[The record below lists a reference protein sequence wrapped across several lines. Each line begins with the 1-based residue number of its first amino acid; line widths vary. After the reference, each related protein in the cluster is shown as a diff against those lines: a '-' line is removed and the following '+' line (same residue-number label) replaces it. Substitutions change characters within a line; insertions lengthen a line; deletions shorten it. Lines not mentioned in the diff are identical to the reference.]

1 MQIAIVDDR
10 AEDRAE
16 LSACLEN
23 YMKKHQLDYTLT
35 EFEDGENFLKA
46 AAQVNFQLVF
56 MDIYM
61 ENMDGIETA
70 RRLRQKNRLC
80 KIVFLTIT
88 EDYARMGYSLSASY
102 YLLKPLSL
110 HQADFEEA
118 MELCQLKPPYEVM
131 TLSVMADRQKL
142 ELPTEKILY
151 IDYQNRMTRIHT
163 AERVIPVSGGFQ
175 EVTAALQKDKRF
187 LPCYRGILINMDYIS
202 QVDSQTFR
210 LINGEEL
217 PIALR
222 NGKQLRETYRQYV
235 FSGMGGYRMRM
246 KQMHRRILEGCLA
259 CLLCFTG
266 SIPAFAAETATPANA
281 DERRENPPGLES
293 EASETRKSGTPETP
307 EEVSLVLVTEIQN
320 EDELL
325 SLPDFTLP
333 LRTTPSDDDLEEI
346 YQLALRYQTV
356 CATVTAGEEIRQET
370 FSVAWDFSAIDQ
382 TTPGEYTA
390 AGRIELPKG
399 YAFGEAVLQE
409 LQISVRVEEMP
420 PAVITSIEQWYP
432 YTDAFAIQQGS
443 ETETLE
449 NLFAFSP
456 YYLECYA
463 ENGTSYTA
471 VVEWDFSG
479 IDLNTVGLYH
489 AAGRLTAPENT
500 IFADRVDFPEISIP
514 VSVQAPGSPD
524 INCFLVRRG
533 GLYFPWVTP
542 PGNLDKVSIW
552 LSKNNGSWN
561 RLESGVYVGQEM
573 LSIATRLL
581 MPGSSYRL
589 QVDYDGGQT
598 GILSFT
604 YADEIVLE
612 GYHEGDRD
620 GGDAGGNPPDTIIQP
635 PPEDTNNQDDGFADR
650 PSTKPPKPPA
660 TNGGG
665 TDSDDSEK
673 APPVSEEN
681 DPADHE
687 PSHKSSEPSWEG
699 KDDSIDID
707 KDDFPSEQSNG
718 DTEEDADSKNPD
730 FSEFFDET
738 TDRIS
743 GTRFLMMLQTWE
755 QRAVFS
761 KQGITISIPKDALPE
776 GIQNEDQIEVIIQKD
791 TDGGFSFS
799 FSINGTALSSLPD
812 VSVMLPCPN
821 DPATG
826 TWFLCD
832 ESGVEIPMTGYDDA
846 AKAVSFQISH
856 TGAYT
861 IIGKEDAVSLAQA
874 ADTEHSRSPIL
885 LLIPA
890 CLLLLSAGVFFLR
903 RRRK

>member
-1 MQIAIVDDR
+1 
-10 AEDRAE
+10 
-16 LSACLEN
+16 
-23 YMKKHQLDYTLT
+23 
-35 EFEDGENFLKA
+35 
-46 AAQVNFQLVF
+46 
-56 MDIYM
+56 
-61 ENMDGIETA
+61 
-70 RRLRQKNRLC
+70 
-80 KIVFLTIT
+80 
-88 EDYARMGYSLSASY
+88 
-102 YLLKPLSL
+102 
-110 HQADFEEA
+110 
-118 MELCQLKPPYEVM
+118 
-131 TLSVMADRQKL
+131 
-142 ELPTEKILY
+142 
-151 IDYQNRMTRIHT
+151 
-163 AERVIPVSGGFQ
+163 
-175 EVTAALQKDKRF
+175 
-187 LPCYRGILINMDYIS
+187 
-202 QVDSQTFR
+202 
-210 LINGEEL
+210 
-217 PIALR
+217 
-222 NGKQLRETYRQYV
+222 
-235 FSGMGGYRMRM
+235 MRM
-246 KQMHRRILEGCLA
+246 KQIRRRILGGCLA
-259 CLLCFTG
+259 CLLCFTC
-266 SIPAFAAETATPANA
+266 SIPAFAAETATPSNA

-293 EASETRKSGTPETP
+293 KAPETP
-307 EEVSLVLVTEIQN
+307 EASEEVSLVLVTEIQN

-346 YQLALRYQTV
+346 YQLALQYQTV

-382 TTPGEYTA
+382 TTPGEYAA
-390 AGRIELPKG
+390 AGRIELPDG

-489 AAGRLTAPENT
+489 AAGRLTAPKNT
-500 IFADRVDFPEISIP
+500 VFADRVDFPEITIP

-524 INCFLVRRG
+524 INCFLAARG
-533 GLYFPWVTP
+533 NLHFPWVAP
-542 PGNLDKVSIW
+542 PGNLDKISVW
-552 LSKNNGSWN
+552 LSENNGSWN

-635 PPEDTNNQDDGFADR
+635 PPEDTDDQDDGFADR
-650 PSTKPPKPPA
+650 HSTKPPKPPV
-660 TNGGG
+660 TNGGAEEALEPDAG
-665 TDSDDSEK
+665 SDEPTIPESKNRKDSVQS
-673 APPVSEEN
+673 AMTVPQ
-681 DPADHE
+681 
-687 PSHKSSEPSWEG
+687 EG
-699 KDDSIDID
+699 
-707 KDDFPSEQSNG
+707 
-718 DTEEDADSKNPD
+718 ADSQNSA

-743 GTRFLMMLQTWE
+743 GTRFLMMLQTGE
-755 QRAVFS
+755 QRAIFS

-799 FSINGTALSSLPD
+799 FSINGTVLNSLPD
-812 VSVMLPCPN
+812 VSVMLPYPN
-821 DPATG
+821 DPAAG
-826 TWFLCD
+826 TLFLCD
-832 ESGVEIPMTGYDDA
+832 ESGVEIPMTGYDDT
-846 AKAVSFQISH
+846 AKAASFQISH
-856 TGAYT
+856 TGTYT
-861 IIGKEDAVSLAQA
+861 IVGKEDAVSLAQT

>member
-1 MQIAIVDDR
+1 
-10 AEDRAE
+10 
-16 LSACLEN
+16 
-23 YMKKHQLDYTLT
+23 
-35 EFEDGENFLKA
+35 
-46 AAQVNFQLVF
+46 
-56 MDIYM
+56 
-61 ENMDGIETA
+61 
-70 RRLRQKNRLC
+70 
-80 KIVFLTIT
+80 
-88 EDYARMGYSLSASY
+88 
-102 YLLKPLSL
+102 
-110 HQADFEEA
+110 
-118 MELCQLKPPYEVM
+118 
-131 TLSVMADRQKL
+131 
-142 ELPTEKILY
+142 
-151 IDYQNRMTRIHT
+151 
-163 AERVIPVSGGFQ
+163 
-175 EVTAALQKDKRF
+175 
-187 LPCYRGILINMDYIS
+187 
-202 QVDSQTFR
+202 
-210 LINGEEL
+210 
-217 PIALR
+217 
-222 NGKQLRETYRQYV
+222 
-235 FSGMGGYRMRM
+235 MRM
-246 KQMHRRILEGCLA
+246 KQIHRRILGGCLV
-259 CLLCFTG
+259 CFLCFTG

-293 EASETRKSGTPETP
+293 KASETLEIGTPETP
-307 EEVSLVLVTEIQN
+307 EASEEVSLVLVTEIQN

-346 YQLALRYQTV
+346 YQLALQYQTI

-370 FSVAWDFSAIDQ
+370 FPVVWDFSAIDQ
-382 TTPGEYTA
+382 TTPGKYTA
-390 AGRIELPKG
+390 AGRIELPEG

-432 YTDAFAIQQGS
+432 YTDAFAVQQGS
-443 ETETLE
+443 PTETLE

-500 IFADRVDFPEISIP
+500 AFAEGIAFPEISIP
-514 VSVQAPGSPD
+514 VSVQAPGRPD
-524 INCFLVRRG
+524 INCFLAARG
-533 GLYFPWVTP
+533 NLHFPWVTP
-542 PGNLDKVSIW
+542 PGELDEISVW
-552 LSKNNGSWN
+552 LSENNGSWN

-581 MPGSSYRL
+581 APGSSYRL

-612 GYHEGDRD
+612 GYHDGDRD

-635 PPEDTNNQDDGFADR
+635 PPKDTDDQDDSFADR
-650 PSTKPPKPPA
+650 PSTKSPKPPV
-660 TNGGG
+660 TNDGGM
-665 TDSDDSEK
+665 DS
-673 APPVSEEN
+673 
-681 DPADHE
+681 
-687 PSHKSSEPSWEG
+687 
-699 KDDSIDID
+699 DDSIDID
-707 KDDFPSEQSNG
+707 KDDFPSEQANG
-718 DTEEDADSKNPD
+718 DTEEDTALQLPPEVRTIAGASELTVPDSAWKLSENRKEPVQSAMTVPQEVADSQNSA

-743 GTRFLMMLQTWE
+743 GTRFLMMLQTGG

-799 FSINGTALSSLPD
+799 FSINGTVLNSLPD
-812 VSVMLPCPN
+812 VSVMLPYPN
-821 DPATG
+821 DPAAG
-826 TWFLCD
+826 TLFLCD
-832 ESGVEIPMTGYDDA
+832 ESGVEVPMTGYDDT
-846 AKAVSFQISH
+846 AKAASFQISH
-856 TGAYT
+856 TGTYT
-861 IIGKEDAVSLAQA
+861 IVGKEDTASMAQA
-874 ADTEHSRSPIL
+874 ADTEHSWSPIFFF
-885 LLIPA
+885 IPV
-890 CLLLLSAGVFFLR
+890 CLVLLSAGEFFLR

>member
-1 MQIAIVDDR
+1 M
-10 AEDRAE
+10 
-16 LSACLEN
+16 
-23 YMKKHQLDYTLT
+23 
-35 EFEDGENFLKA
+35 
-46 AAQVNFQLVF
+46 
-56 MDIYM
+56 
-61 ENMDGIETA
+61 
-70 RRLRQKNRLC
+70 
-80 KIVFLTIT
+80 
-88 EDYARMGYSLSASY
+88 
-102 YLLKPLSL
+102 
-110 HQADFEEA
+110 
-118 MELCQLKPPYEVM
+118 
-131 TLSVMADRQKL
+131 
-142 ELPTEKILY
+142 
-151 IDYQNRMTRIHT
+151 RIK
-163 AERVIPVSGGFQ
+163 EI
-175 EVTAALQKDKRF
+175 
-187 LPCYRGILINMDYIS
+187 
-202 QVDSQTFR
+202 
-210 LINGEEL
+210 
-217 PIALR
+217 
-222 NGKQLRETYRQYV
+222 
-235 FSGMGGYRMRM
+235 
-246 KQMHRRILEGCLA
+246 HRRILGGCLA
-259 CLLCFTG
+259 CFLCFTG

-307 EEVSLVLVTEIQN
+307 EAPEEVSLVLVTKIQK
-320 EDELL
+320 EGELL

-382 TTPGEYTA
+382 TTPGEYA
-390 AGRIELPKG
+390 AEGRIELPEG

-409 LQISVRVEEMP
+409 LQIPVRVEEMT

-432 YTDAFAIQQGS
+432 YTNAFALPQGS
-443 ETETLE
+443 EIEALE
-449 NLFAFSP
+449 ELFAASP

-471 VVEWDFSG
+471 VVEWDFSC

-500 IFADRVDFPEISIP
+500 VFADRIDFPEITIP
-514 VSVQAPGSPD
+514 VSVQAPDRPD
-524 INCFLVRRG
+524 INCFLAARG
-533 GLYFPWVTP
+533 NLYFPWVAP
-542 PGNLDKVSIW
+542 PGEQDKISVW
-552 LSKNNGSWN
+552 LSENNGSWN
-561 RLESGVYVGQEM
+561 QLENGIYVGREM

-581 MPGSSYRL
+581 TPGSGYRL

-635 PPEDTNNQDDGFADR
+635 PPEDTDDQDDGFADR
-650 PSTKPPKPPA
+650 PSTKPLRSPA

-665 TDSDDSEK
+665 TNSDDSEK
-673 APPVSEEN
+673 APPVSGEN
-681 DPADHE
+681 DPADHK
-687 PSHKSSEPSWEG
+687 PSEPSWVG

-707 KDDFPSEQSNG
+707 KDDFPSEQANG
-718 DTEEDADSKNPD
+718 DTEEVADSQNSA

-743 GTRFLMMLQTWE
+743 GTRFLMMLQTGE

-799 FSINGTALSSLPD
+799 FSINGTVLNSLPD
-812 VSVMLPCPN
+812 VSVMLPYPN
-821 DPATG
+821 DPAAG
-826 TWFLCD
+826 TLFLCD
-832 ESGVEIPMTGYDDA
+832 ESGVEIPMTGYDDT
-846 AKAVSFQISH
+846 AKAASFQISH
-856 TGAYT
+856 TGTYT
-861 IIGKEDAVSLAQA
+861 IVGKEDTASLAHA
-874 ADTEHSRSPIL
+874 ADTEHSWPPIFFF
-885 LLIPA
+885 IPV
-890 CLLLLSAGVFFLR
+890 CLVLLSAGEFFLR

>member
-1 MQIAIVDDR
+1 
-10 AEDRAE
+10 
-16 LSACLEN
+16 
-23 YMKKHQLDYTLT
+23 
-35 EFEDGENFLKA
+35 
-46 AAQVNFQLVF
+46 
-56 MDIYM
+56 
-61 ENMDGIETA
+61 
-70 RRLRQKNRLC
+70 
-80 KIVFLTIT
+80 
-88 EDYARMGYSLSASY
+88 
-102 YLLKPLSL
+102 
-110 HQADFEEA
+110 
-118 MELCQLKPPYEVM
+118 
-131 TLSVMADRQKL
+131 
-142 ELPTEKILY
+142 
-151 IDYQNRMTRIHT
+151 
-163 AERVIPVSGGFQ
+163 
-175 EVTAALQKDKRF
+175 
-187 LPCYRGILINMDYIS
+187 
-202 QVDSQTFR
+202 
-210 LINGEEL
+210 
-217 PIALR
+217 
-222 NGKQLRETYRQYV
+222 
-235 FSGMGGYRMRM
+235 
-246 KQMHRRILEGCLA
+246 MHRRILEGCLA
-259 CLLCFTG
+259 CLLCFTC
-266 SIPAFAAETATPANA
+266 SIPAFAAETATPSNA
-281 DERRENPPGLES
+281 DERREILPDLES
-293 EASETRKSGTPETP
+293 EASETRKSKTPEAS
-307 EEVSLVLVTEIQN
+307 EEVSLVLVTEIQK

-356 CATVTAGEEIRQET
+356 CATVTAGKEIRQET

-500 IFADRVDFPEISIP
+500 ILADRVEFPEISIP
-514 VSVQAPGSPD
+514 DSVQAPGSPD

-635 PPEDTNNQDDGFADR
+635 PPEDTDDQEDGFTDR

-660 TNGGG
+660 TNGGRV
-665 TDSDDSEK
+665 DSNDSEK
-673 APPVSEEN
+673 TPPVSEEN

-707 KDDFPSEQSNG
+707 KDDFPSEQANG
-718 DTEEDADSKNPD
+718 DTEEDADSKSPD

-743 GTRFLMMLQTWE
+743 GTRFLMMLQTGE

-761 KQGITISIPKDALPE
+761 KQGITISIPKNALPE

-799 FSINGTALSSLPD
+799 FSINGTVLNSLPD

-821 DPATG
+821 DPAAG
-826 TWFLCD
+826 TLFLCD

-861 IIGKEDAVSLAQA
+861 IVGKEDAVSLAQA

-903 RRRK
+903 RRK

>member
-1 MQIAIVDDR
+1 MRIKEIHR
-10 AEDRAE
+10 
-16 LSACLEN
+16 C
-23 YMKKHQLDYTLT
+23 
-35 EFEDGENFLKA
+35 
-46 AAQVNFQLVF
+46 
-56 MDIYM
+56 
-61 ENMDGIETA
+61 
-70 RRLRQKNRLC
+70 
-80 KIVFLTIT
+80 
-88 EDYARMGYSLSASY
+88 
-102 YLLKPLSL
+102 
-110 HQADFEEA
+110 
-118 MELCQLKPPYEVM
+118 
-131 TLSVMADRQKL
+131 
-142 ELPTEKILY
+142 IL
-151 IDYQNRMTRIHT
+151 
-163 AERVIPVSGGFQ
+163 G
-175 EVTAALQKDKRF
+175 
-187 LPCYRGILINMDYIS
+187 
-202 QVDSQTFR
+202 
-210 LINGEEL
+210 
-217 PIALR
+217 
-222 NGKQLRETYRQYV
+222 
-235 FSGMGGYRMRM
+235 
-246 KQMHRRILEGCLA
+246 GCLA

-293 EASETRKSGTPETP
+293 KASETLEIGTPETP
-307 EEVSLVLVTEIQN
+307 EASEEVSLVLVTEIQN

-346 YQLALRYQTV
+346 YQLALQYQTI

-370 FSVAWDFSAIDQ
+370 FPVVWDFSAIDQ
-382 TTPGEYTA
+382 TTPGKYTA
-390 AGRIELPKG
+390 AGRIELPEG

-432 YTDAFAIQQGS
+432 YTDAFAVQQGS
-443 ETETLE
+443 EIETLE

-489 AAGRLTAPENT
+489 AVGRLTAPENT
-500 IFADRVDFPEISIP
+500 AFAEGIAFPEISIP

-533 GLYFPWVTP
+533 SLYFPWVTP
-542 PGNLDKVSIW
+542 PGELDEISVW
-552 LSKNNGSWN
+552 LSENNGSWN

-612 GYHEGDRD
+612 GYHDGDRD

-635 PPEDTNNQDDGFADR
+635 PPEDTDDQDDGFADR
-650 PSTKPPKPPA
+650 PSTKPPKPPV
-660 TNGGG
+660 TNDGGM
-665 TDSDDSEK
+665 DS
-673 APPVSEEN
+673 
-681 DPADHE
+681 
-687 PSHKSSEPSWEG
+687 
-699 KDDSIDID
+699 DDSIDID
-707 KDDFPSEQSNG
+707 KDDFPSEQANG
-718 DTEEDADSKNPD
+718 DAKEDTALQQPTEVQTIAGASELTVPDPAWKLSENKKEPVQSAMTVLQEVADSQNSA

-743 GTRFLMMLQTWE
+743 GTRFLMMLQTGE

-799 FSINGTALSSLPD
+799 FSINGTVLNSLPD

-821 DPATG
+821 DPAAG
-826 TWFLCD
+826 TLFLCD
-832 ESGVEIPMTGYDDA
+832 ESGVEVPMTGYDDT
-846 AKAVSFQISH
+846 AKAASFQISH
-856 TGAYT
+856 TGTYT
-861 IIGKEDAVSLAQA
+861 IVGKEDTASLAQA
-874 ADTEHSRSPIL
+874 ADTEHSWSPIFFF
-885 LLIPA
+885 IPV
-890 CLLLLSAGVFFLR
+890 CLVLLSAGEFFLR

>member
-1 MQIAIVDDR
+1 
-10 AEDRAE
+10 
-16 LSACLEN
+16 
-23 YMKKHQLDYTLT
+23 
-35 EFEDGENFLKA
+35 
-46 AAQVNFQLVF
+46 
-56 MDIYM
+56 
-61 ENMDGIETA
+61 
-70 RRLRQKNRLC
+70 
-80 KIVFLTIT
+80 
-88 EDYARMGYSLSASY
+88 
-102 YLLKPLSL
+102 
-110 HQADFEEA
+110 
-118 MELCQLKPPYEVM
+118 
-131 TLSVMADRQKL
+131 
-142 ELPTEKILY
+142 
-151 IDYQNRMTRIHT
+151 
-163 AERVIPVSGGFQ
+163 
-175 EVTAALQKDKRF
+175 
-187 LPCYRGILINMDYIS
+187 
-202 QVDSQTFR
+202 
-210 LINGEEL
+210 
-217 PIALR
+217 
-222 NGKQLRETYRQYV
+222 
-235 FSGMGGYRMRM
+235 M
-246 KQMHRRILEGCLA
+246 KQMHRRILGGCLA

-293 EASETRKSGTPETP
+293 EASETLEIETPEAP

-346 YQLALRYQTV
+346 YQLALQYQTV

-370 FSVAWDFSAIDQ
+370 FPVIWDFSAIDQ
-382 TTPGEYTA
+382 TTPGEYAA
-390 AGRIELPKG
+390 AGRIELPEG

-432 YTDAFAIQQGS
+432 YTDAFAVQQGS

-471 VVEWDFSG
+471 VVEWDFSD

-489 AAGRLTAPENT
+489 AIGRLTAPENT
-500 IFADRVDFPEISIP
+500 VFADRVDFPEITIP

-533 GLYFPWVTP
+533 SLYFPWVTP
-542 PGNLDKVSIW
+542 PGGLDEISVW
-552 LSKNNGSWN
+552 LSENNGSWN

-635 PPEDTNNQDDGFADR
+635 PPEDTDDQDDGFADR
-650 PSTKPPKPPA
+650 PSAKPLRSPA

-665 TDSDDSEK
+665 MDSDDSEK
-673 APPVSEEN
+673 APPGSGEN
-681 DPADHE
+681 DPTN
-687 PSHKSSEPSWEG
+687 HKPSEPSRDG

-707 KDDFPSEQSNG
+707 KDDFPSEQANG
-718 DTEEDADSKNPD
+718 DTEEDADSKSPA

-743 GTRFLMMLQTWE
+743 GTRFLMMLQTGE
-755 QRAVFS
+755 QRAIFS
-761 KQGITISIPKDALPE
+761 KQGITISIPEDALPE
-776 GIQNEDQIEVIIQKD
+776 GIQNKDQIEVIIQKD

-799 FSINGTALSSLPD
+799 FSINGTALNSLPD
-812 VSVMLPCPN
+812 ISVMLPYPN
-821 DPATG
+821 DPAAG
-826 TWFLCD
+826 TLFLCD
-832 ESGVEIPMTGYDDA
+832 ESGVEIPMTGYDDT
-846 AKAVSFQISH
+846 AKAASFQISH
-856 TGAYT
+856 TGTYT
-861 IIGKEDAVSLAQA
+861 IVGKEDTASLAHA
-874 ADTEHSRSPIL
+874 ADTEHSWSPIFF
-885 LLIPA
+885 LIPA

>member
-1 MQIAIVDDR
+1 
-10 AEDRAE
+10 
-16 LSACLEN
+16 
-23 YMKKHQLDYTLT
+23 
-35 EFEDGENFLKA
+35 
-46 AAQVNFQLVF
+46 
-56 MDIYM
+56 
-61 ENMDGIETA
+61 
-70 RRLRQKNRLC
+70 
-80 KIVFLTIT
+80 
-88 EDYARMGYSLSASY
+88 
-102 YLLKPLSL
+102 
-110 HQADFEEA
+110 
-118 MELCQLKPPYEVM
+118 
-131 TLSVMADRQKL
+131 
-142 ELPTEKILY
+142 
-151 IDYQNRMTRIHT
+151 
-163 AERVIPVSGGFQ
+163 
-175 EVTAALQKDKRF
+175 
-187 LPCYRGILINMDYIS
+187 
-202 QVDSQTFR
+202 
-210 LINGEEL
+210 
-217 PIALR
+217 
-222 NGKQLRETYRQYV
+222 
-235 FSGMGGYRMRM
+235 MRM
-246 KQMHRRILEGCLA
+246 KQIHRRILGGCLA

-293 EASETRKSGTPETP
+293 EASETLEIGTPEAP
-307 EEVSLVLVTEIQN
+307 EASEEVSLVLVTEIQK

-346 YQLALRYQTV
+346 YQLALQYQTV

-390 AGRIELPKG
+390 AGRIELPEG
-399 YAFGEAVLQE
+399 YAFGETVLQE

-420 PAVITSIEQWYP
+420 PAVITSIEKWYP
-432 YTDAFAIQQGS
+432 YTDAFAVQQGS

-456 YYLECYA
+456 YYLDCYA

-500 IFADRVDFPEISIP
+500 VFADRIDFPEISIP
-514 VSVQAPGSPD
+514 VSVQAPDRPD
-524 INCFLVRRG
+524 INCFLAARG
-533 GLYFPWVTP
+533 NLYFPWVTP
-542 PGNLDKVSIW
+542 PGKLDEISVW
-552 LSKNNGSWN
+552 LSENNGSWN

-581 MPGSSYRL
+581 TPGSSYRL

-612 GYHEGDRD
+612 GYHDGDRD

-635 PPEDTNNQDDGFADR
+635 PPEDTGDQDDGFADS

-660 TNGGG
+660 TNGGRV
-665 TDSDDSEK
+665 DSNDSEK
-673 APPVSEEN
+673 TPPVSEEN

-687 PSHKSSEPSWEG
+687 PSHKPSEPSLDG
-699 KDDSIDID
+699 KDDSIN
-707 KDDFPSEQSNG
+707 KDEFPSQQTNG
-718 DTEEDADSKNPD
+718 DAEEALEPDAGSDEPAIPEIEAPVVSGQPEENTTLTQPPEVRTITDAPELTAPDPARKLSENRKEPVQSIMSVPPERADSKKPV

-743 GTRFLMMLQTWE
+743 GTRFLMMLQTGE

-799 FSINGTALSSLPD
+799 FSINGTVLNSLPD
-812 VSVMLPCPN
+812 VSVMLPYPN
-821 DPATG
+821 DPAAG
-826 TWFLCD
+826 TLFLGD

-846 AKAVSFQISH
+846 AKAASFQISH
-856 TGAYT
+856 TGTYT
-861 IIGKEDAVSLAQA
+861 IVGKEDTASLAHA

>member
-1 MQIAIVDDR
+1 
-10 AEDRAE
+10 
-16 LSACLEN
+16 
-23 YMKKHQLDYTLT
+23 
-35 EFEDGENFLKA
+35 
-46 AAQVNFQLVF
+46 
-56 MDIYM
+56 
-61 ENMDGIETA
+61 
-70 RRLRQKNRLC
+70 
-80 KIVFLTIT
+80 
-88 EDYARMGYSLSASY
+88 
-102 YLLKPLSL
+102 
-110 HQADFEEA
+110 
-118 MELCQLKPPYEVM
+118 
-131 TLSVMADRQKL
+131 
-142 ELPTEKILY
+142 
-151 IDYQNRMTRIHT
+151 
-163 AERVIPVSGGFQ
+163 
-175 EVTAALQKDKRF
+175 
-187 LPCYRGILINMDYIS
+187 
-202 QVDSQTFR
+202 
-210 LINGEEL
+210 
-217 PIALR
+217 
-222 NGKQLRETYRQYV
+222 
-235 FSGMGGYRMRM
+235 MRM
-246 KQMHRRILEGCLA
+246 KQIHRRILGGCLA
-259 CLLCFTG
+259 CFLCFTG

-281 DERRENPPGLES
+281 DEITEILPDLES
-293 EASETRKSGTPETP
+293 EAPGTLDSKTPEAS
-307 EEVSLVLVTEIQN
+307 EEVSLILVTEIQN
-320 EDELL
+320 EGELL
-325 SLPDFTLP
+325 SLPAFTLP

-346 YQLALRYQTV
+346 YQLALQYQTI

-370 FSVAWDFSAIDQ
+370 FPVVWDFSAIDQ
-382 TTPGEYTA
+382 TTPGKYTA
-390 AGRIELPKG
+390 AGRIELPEG
-399 YAFGEAVLQE
+399 YAFDEAVLQE

-432 YTDAFAIQQGS
+432 YTDAFAVQQGS

-489 AAGRLTAPENT
+489 AIGKLTAPANT
-500 IFADRVDFPEISIP
+500 AFAEGIAFPEISIP
-514 VSVQAPGSPD
+514 VSVQAPGRPD
-524 INCFLVRRG
+524 INCFLSARG
-533 GLYFPWVTP
+533 NLHFPWVTP
-542 PGNLDKVSIW
+542 PGELDEISVW
-552 LSKNNGSWN
+552 LSENNGSWN

-635 PPEDTNNQDDGFADR
+635 PPEHTDDQDDDFADR
-650 PSTKPPKPPA
+650 PSTKPPKPPV

-673 APPVSEEN
+673 APSVSREN
-681 DPADHE
+681 DPADHK
-687 PSHKSSEPSWEG
+687 PSEPSWEG

-707 KDDFPSEQSNG
+707 KDDFPPEQANG
-718 DTEEDADSKNPD
+718 DAEEDTALQQPPEVQTIAGASELTAPNPAWKLSENRKEPVQSAMTVPQEVADSQNSA

-743 GTRFLMMLQTWE
+743 GTRFLMMLQTGA

-821 DPATG
+821 DSAAG
-826 TWFLCD
+826 TLFLCD
-832 ESGVEIPMTGYDDA
+832 ESGVEIPMTGYDDT
-846 AKAVSFQISH
+846 AKAASFQISH

-861 IIGKEDAVSLAQA
+861 IVGKEDAVSLAQA

-890 CLLLLSAGVFFLR
+890 CLVLLSAGVFFLR

>member
-1 MQIAIVDDR
+1 
-10 AEDRAE
+10 
-16 LSACLEN
+16 
-23 YMKKHQLDYTLT
+23 
-35 EFEDGENFLKA
+35 
-46 AAQVNFQLVF
+46 
-56 MDIYM
+56 
-61 ENMDGIETA
+61 
-70 RRLRQKNRLC
+70 
-80 KIVFLTIT
+80 
-88 EDYARMGYSLSASY
+88 
-102 YLLKPLSL
+102 
-110 HQADFEEA
+110 
-118 MELCQLKPPYEVM
+118 
-131 TLSVMADRQKL
+131 
-142 ELPTEKILY
+142 
-151 IDYQNRMTRIHT
+151 
-163 AERVIPVSGGFQ
+163 
-175 EVTAALQKDKRF
+175 
-187 LPCYRGILINMDYIS
+187 
-202 QVDSQTFR
+202 
-210 LINGEEL
+210 
-217 PIALR
+217 
-222 NGKQLRETYRQYV
+222 
-235 FSGMGGYRMRM
+235 
-246 KQMHRRILEGCLA
+246 MHRRILEGCLA

-266 SIPAFAAETATPANA
+266 SIPAFAAQTATPANA

-307 EEVSLVLVTEIQN
+307 EASEEVSLVLVTEIQK

-390 AGRIELPKG
+390 AGRIELPEG

-409 LQISVRVEEMP
+409 LQISVRVKEMP
-420 PAVITSIEQWYP
+420 PAVITSIEKWYP
-432 YTDAFAIQQGS
+432 YTDAFAVQQGS

-471 VVEWDFSG
+471 VVEWDFSD

-635 PPEDTNNQDDGFADR
+635 PPEDTDDQEDGFTDR

-660 TNGGG
+660 TNGGRV
-665 TDSDDSEK
+665 DSNDSEK
-673 APPVSEEN
+673 TPPVSEEN

-687 PSHKSSEPSWEG
+687 ASHKSSDPSWEG

-707 KDDFPSEQSNG
+707 KDDFPSEQANG
-718 DTEEDADSKNPD
+718 NTEEDADFKSPD
-730 FSEFFDET
+730 FSEFSDET

-743 GTRFLMMLQTWE
+743 GTRFLMMLQTGE

-761 KQGITISIPKDALPE
+761 KQGITISIPKNALPE

-799 FSINGTALSSLPD
+799 FSINGTTLSSLPD

-821 DPATG
+821 DPAAG

-846 AKAVSFQISH
+846 AKAISFQISH

-861 IIGKEDAVSLAQA
+861 IVGKEDAVSLAQA

>member
-1 MQIAIVDDR
+1 
-10 AEDRAE
+10 
-16 LSACLEN
+16 
-23 YMKKHQLDYTLT
+23 
-35 EFEDGENFLKA
+35 
-46 AAQVNFQLVF
+46 
-56 MDIYM
+56 
-61 ENMDGIETA
+61 
-70 RRLRQKNRLC
+70 
-80 KIVFLTIT
+80 
-88 EDYARMGYSLSASY
+88 
-102 YLLKPLSL
+102 
-110 HQADFEEA
+110 
-118 MELCQLKPPYEVM
+118 
-131 TLSVMADRQKL
+131 
-142 ELPTEKILY
+142 
-151 IDYQNRMTRIHT
+151 
-163 AERVIPVSGGFQ
+163 
-175 EVTAALQKDKRF
+175 
-187 LPCYRGILINMDYIS
+187 
-202 QVDSQTFR
+202 
-210 LINGEEL
+210 
-217 PIALR
+217 
-222 NGKQLRETYRQYV
+222 
-235 FSGMGGYRMRM
+235 MRM
-246 KQMHRRILEGCLA
+246 KQIRRRILGGCLA

-293 EASETRKSGTPETP
+293 EASETLEIGTPEAP
-307 EEVSLVLVTEIQN
+307 EASEEVSLVLVTEIQK

-333 LRTTPSDDDLEEI
+333 LRATPSDDDLEEI
-346 YQLALRYQTV
+346 YQLALQYQTV

-370 FSVAWDFSAIDQ
+370 FSVAWDFSSIDQ

-390 AGRIELPKG
+390 AGRIELPEG

-432 YTDAFAIQQGS
+432 YTDAFAVQQGS

-489 AAGRLTAPENT
+489 AAERLTAPENT
-500 IFADRVDFPEISIP
+500 IFADRVDFPEITIP

-524 INCFLVRRG
+524 INCFLAARG
-533 GLYFPWVTP
+533 NLYFPWVTP
-542 PGNLDKVSIW
+542 PGELDKISVW
-552 LSKNNGSWN
+552 LSENNGSWN
-561 RLESGVYVGQEM
+561 QLENGIYVGREM

-581 MPGSSYRL
+581 APGSSYRL

-598 GILSFT
+598 GILSLT

-620 GGDAGGNPPDTIIQP
+620 GGDADGNPPDTIIQP
-635 PPEDTNNQDDGFADR
+635 PPEDTDDQDDGFADR
-650 PSTKPPKPPA
+650 PSTKPSKPPT

-665 TDSDDSEK
+665 TDSDEPTIPEIEAPVISGQPEEDTTLTQPPEVQTIVGASELT
-673 APPVSEEN
+673 
-681 DPADHE
+681 DPAR
-687 PSHKSSEPSWEG
+687 KLSENRKDSVQSAMTVPQEG
-699 KDDSIDID
+699 
-707 KDDFPSEQSNG
+707 
-718 DTEEDADSKNPD
+718 ADSQNSA
-730 FSEFFDET
+730 FSEFLDET

-743 GTRFLMMLQTWE
+743 GTRFLMMLQTGE

-799 FSINGTALSSLPD
+799 FSINGTVLNSLPD
-812 VSVMLPCPN
+812 VSVMLPYPN
-821 DPATG
+821 DPAAG
-826 TWFLCD
+826 TLFLCD
-832 ESGVEIPMTGYDDA
+832 ESGVEIPMTGYDDT
-846 AKAVSFQISH
+846 AKAASFQISH
-856 TGAYT
+856 TGTYT
-861 IIGKEDAVSLAQA
+861 IVGKEDTASLAHA
-874 ADTEHSRSPIL
+874 ADTEHSWPPIFF
-885 LLIPA
+885 LIPA

>member
-1 MQIAIVDDR
+1 
-10 AEDRAE
+10 
-16 LSACLEN
+16 
-23 YMKKHQLDYTLT
+23 
-35 EFEDGENFLKA
+35 
-46 AAQVNFQLVF
+46 
-56 MDIYM
+56 
-61 ENMDGIETA
+61 
-70 RRLRQKNRLC
+70 
-80 KIVFLTIT
+80 
-88 EDYARMGYSLSASY
+88 
-102 YLLKPLSL
+102 
-110 HQADFEEA
+110 
-118 MELCQLKPPYEVM
+118 
-131 TLSVMADRQKL
+131 
-142 ELPTEKILY
+142 
-151 IDYQNRMTRIHT
+151 
-163 AERVIPVSGGFQ
+163 
-175 EVTAALQKDKRF
+175 
-187 LPCYRGILINMDYIS
+187 
-202 QVDSQTFR
+202 
-210 LINGEEL
+210 
-217 PIALR
+217 
-222 NGKQLRETYRQYV
+222 
-235 FSGMGGYRMRM
+235 MRM
-246 KQMHRRILEGCLA
+246 KQIHRRILGGCLA
-259 CLLCFTG
+259 CLLCFIG

-293 EASETRKSGTPETP
+293 EASETRKSGTPKTPEAP

-346 YQLALRYQTV
+346 YQLALQYQTV

-390 AGRIELPKG
+390 AGRIELPEG

-432 YTDAFAIQQGS
+432 YTDAFAVQQGS

-500 IFADRVDFPEISIP
+500 IFADCVDFPEISIP

-542 PGNLDKVSIW
+542 PGELDKISVW
-552 LSKNNGSWN
+552 LSENNGSWN

-581 MPGSSYRL
+581 APGSSYRL

-635 PPEDTNNQDDGFADR
+635 PPENTDDQDDGFADR
-650 PSTKPPKPPA
+650 PSTKPPKPPV
-660 TNGGG
+660 TNGGAEEALEPDAG
-665 TDSDDSEK
+665 SDEPTIPEIEAPVRSGQPEEDTTLTQPPEVQTIVGASELTDPAWKLSENR
-673 APPVSEEN
+673 N
-681 DPADHE
+681 DPVQSAITV
-687 PSHKSSEPSWEG
+687 PQEG
-699 KDDSIDID
+699 
-707 KDDFPSEQSNG
+707 
-718 DTEEDADSKNPD
+718 ADSKNSA

-743 GTRFLMMLQTWE
+743 GTRFLMMLQTGE

-821 DPATG
+821 DPAAG
-826 TWFLCD
+826 TLFLCD
-832 ESGVEIPMTGYDDA
+832 ESGVEVPMTGYDDT
-846 AKAVSFQISH
+846 AKAASFQISH

-861 IIGKEDAVSLAQA
+861 IVGKEDTASLAHA
-874 ADTEHSRSPIL
+874 ADTEHSWSPIFF
-885 LLIPA
+885 LIPA

>member
-1 MQIAIVDDR
+1 M
-10 AEDRAE
+10 
-16 LSACLEN
+16 
-23 YMKKHQLDYTLT
+23 
-35 EFEDGENFLKA
+35 
-46 AAQVNFQLVF
+46 
-56 MDIYM
+56 
-61 ENMDGIETA
+61 
-70 RRLRQKNRLC
+70 
-80 KIVFLTIT
+80 
-88 EDYARMGYSLSASY
+88 
-102 YLLKPLSL
+102 
-110 HQADFEEA
+110 
-118 MELCQLKPPYEVM
+118 
-131 TLSVMADRQKL
+131 
-142 ELPTEKILY
+142 
-151 IDYQNRMTRIHT
+151 RIK
-163 AERVIPVSGGFQ
+163 EI
-175 EVTAALQKDKRF
+175 
-187 LPCYRGILINMDYIS
+187 
-202 QVDSQTFR
+202 
-210 LINGEEL
+210 
-217 PIALR
+217 
-222 NGKQLRETYRQYV
+222 
-235 FSGMGGYRMRM
+235 
-246 KQMHRRILEGCLA
+246 HRRILGGCLA
-259 CLLCFTG
+259 CFLCFTG

-307 EEVSLVLVTEIQN
+307 EAPEEVSLVLVTEIQK

-346 YQLALRYQTV
+346 YQLALQYQTV

-390 AGRIELPKG
+390 AGRIELPEG

-432 YTDAFAIQQGS
+432 YTDAFAVQQGS

-489 AAGRLTAPENT
+489 AAGKLTAPENT

-533 GLYFPWVTP
+533 SLYFPWVTP

-635 PPEDTNNQDDGFADR
+635 PPEDTDDQDDGFADR

-660 TNGGG
+660 TNGGRV
-665 TDSDDSEK
+665 DSNDSEK
-673 APPVSEEN
+673 TPPVSEEN

-687 PSHKSSEPSWEG
+687 PSHKSSEPSWEE

-707 KDDFPSEQSNG
+707 KDDFPSEQANG
-718 DTEEDADSKNPD
+718 DTEEDADSKSPD
-730 FSEFFDET
+730 FSEFSDET

-743 GTRFLMMLQTWE
+743 GTRFLMMLQTGE

-799 FSINGTALSSLPD
+799 FSINGTVLNSVPD
-812 VSVMLPCPN
+812 VSVMLPYPN
-821 DPATG
+821 DPAAG
-826 TWFLCD
+826 TLFLCD
-832 ESGVEIPMTGYDDA
+832 ESGVEIPMTGYDDT
-846 AKAVSFQISH
+846 AKAASFQISH
-856 TGAYT
+856 TGTYT
-861 IIGKEDAVSLAQA
+861 IVGKEDTASLAQA
-874 ADTEHSRSPIL
+874 ADTEHSRSPIFF
-885 LLIPA
+885 LIPA

>member
-1 MQIAIVDDR
+1 
-10 AEDRAE
+10 
-16 LSACLEN
+16 
-23 YMKKHQLDYTLT
+23 
-35 EFEDGENFLKA
+35 
-46 AAQVNFQLVF
+46 
-56 MDIYM
+56 
-61 ENMDGIETA
+61 
-70 RRLRQKNRLC
+70 
-80 KIVFLTIT
+80 
-88 EDYARMGYSLSASY
+88 
-102 YLLKPLSL
+102 
-110 HQADFEEA
+110 
-118 MELCQLKPPYEVM
+118 
-131 TLSVMADRQKL
+131 
-142 ELPTEKILY
+142 
-151 IDYQNRMTRIHT
+151 
-163 AERVIPVSGGFQ
+163 
-175 EVTAALQKDKRF
+175 
-187 LPCYRGILINMDYIS
+187 
-202 QVDSQTFR
+202 
-210 LINGEEL
+210 
-217 PIALR
+217 
-222 NGKQLRETYRQYV
+222 
-235 FSGMGGYRMRM
+235 MRM
-246 KQMHRRILEGCLA
+246 KEIHRRILGGCLA

-281 DERRENPPGLES
+281 DEITEILPDLES
-293 EASETRKSGTPETP
+293 EAPGTLDNGTPETP
-307 EEVSLVLVTEIQN
+307 EAPEEVSLILVTEIQN
-320 EDELL
+320 EGELL

-333 LRTTPSDDDLEEI
+333 LRTTPSDDDLEEV
-346 YQLALRYQTV
+346 YQLALQYQTV

-390 AGRIELPKG
+390 AGRIELPEG
-399 YAFGEAVLQE
+399 YAFGEAVLRE

-432 YTDAFAIQQGS
+432 YTDAFAVQQGS
-443 ETETLE
+443 GTEALE
-449 NLFAFSP
+449 ALFAASP

-489 AAGRLTAPENT
+489 ATGRLTAPENT

-533 GLYFPWVTP
+533 SLYFPWVAP
-542 PGNLDKVSIW
+542 SGELDEISVW
-552 LSKNNGSWN
+552 LSENNGSWN

-581 MPGSSYRL
+581 TPGSSYRL

-620 GGDAGGNPPDTIIQP
+620 GGDAGENPPDTIIQP
-635 PPEDTNNQDDGFADR
+635 PPEDTDDQDDGFTDR
-650 PSTKPPKPPA
+650 PSTKPPKPPV
-660 TNGGG
+660 TNDGGM
-665 TDSDDSEK
+665 DSDDSED
-673 APPVSEEN
+673 ALEPDAGSDEPTIPEIETPVVSDQPEEN
-681 DPADHE
+681 TALQQPPE
-687 PSHKSSEPSWEG
+687 S
-699 KDDSIDID
+699 
-707 KDDFPSEQSNG
+707 
-718 DTEEDADSKNPD
+718 ADSKKTV

-743 GTRFLMMLQTWE
+743 GTRFLMMLQTGE
-755 QRAVFS
+755 QKAVFS

-799 FSINGTALSSLPD
+799 FSINGTALNSLPD
-812 VSVMLPCPN
+812 VSVMLPYPN
-821 DPATG
+821 DPAAG
-826 TWFLCD
+826 TLFLGD

-846 AKAVSFQISH
+846 AKAASFQISH
-856 TGAYT
+856 TGTYT
-861 IIGKEDAVSLAQA
+861 LAVKEDAVSLAHA

-890 CLLLLSAGVFFLR
+890 CPLLLSAGEFFLR

>member
-1 MQIAIVDDR
+1 
-10 AEDRAE
+10 
-16 LSACLEN
+16 
-23 YMKKHQLDYTLT
+23 
-35 EFEDGENFLKA
+35 
-46 AAQVNFQLVF
+46 
-56 MDIYM
+56 
-61 ENMDGIETA
+61 
-70 RRLRQKNRLC
+70 
-80 KIVFLTIT
+80 
-88 EDYARMGYSLSASY
+88 
-102 YLLKPLSL
+102 
-110 HQADFEEA
+110 
-118 MELCQLKPPYEVM
+118 
-131 TLSVMADRQKL
+131 
-142 ELPTEKILY
+142 
-151 IDYQNRMTRIHT
+151 
-163 AERVIPVSGGFQ
+163 
-175 EVTAALQKDKRF
+175 
-187 LPCYRGILINMDYIS
+187 
-202 QVDSQTFR
+202 
-210 LINGEEL
+210 
-217 PIALR
+217 
-222 NGKQLRETYRQYV
+222 
-235 FSGMGGYRMRM
+235 MRM
-246 KQMHRRILEGCLA
+246 KQIHRRILGGCLA

-281 DERRENPPGLES
+281 DERTEILPDLES
-293 EASETRKSGTPETP
+293 EASETLDNGTPETP
-307 EEVSLVLVTEIQN
+307 EAPEEVSLILVTEIQN
-320 EDELL
+320 EGELR

-346 YQLALRYQTV
+346 YQLALQYQTV
-356 CATVTAGEEIRQET
+356 CATVSAGEEIRQET
-370 FSVAWDFSAIDQ
+370 FPVSWDFSAIDQ

-390 AGRIELPKG
+390 AGRIELPEG

-432 YTDAFAIQQGS
+432 YTDAFAVQQGS
-443 ETETLE
+443 ETEALE
-449 NLFAFSP
+449 ALFAASP

-500 IFADRVDFPEISIP
+500 IFADRVDLPEISIP

-533 GLYFPWVTP
+533 SLYFPWVTP

-635 PPEDTNNQDDGFADR
+635 PPEDTDDQDDGFADR
-650 PSTKPPKPPA
+650 HSTKPPKPPA

-665 TDSDDSEK
+665 TNSDDSEK
-673 APPVSEEN
+673 APPVSGEN
-681 DPADHE
+681 KPTDHK
-687 PSHKSSEPSWEG
+687 PSEPSWVG
-699 KDDSIDID
+699 KDDSID
-707 KDDFPSEQSNG
+707 KEEFPSKQTNG
-718 DTEEDADSKNPD
+718 DAEEALEPDAGSDEPTIPESKNRKDSVQSAMTVPQEGADSQNSA

-743 GTRFLMMLQTWE
+743 GTRFLMMLQTGA
-755 QRAVFS
+755 QRAIFS
-761 KQGITISIPKDALPE
+761 KQGITISIPKNALPE

-821 DPATG
+821 DPAAG

-846 AKAVSFQISH
+846 AKAASFQISH
-856 TGAYT
+856 TGTYT
-861 IIGKEDAVSLAQA
+861 IAVKENAVSLAQA

>member
-1 MQIAIVDDR
+1 
-10 AEDRAE
+10 
-16 LSACLEN
+16 
-23 YMKKHQLDYTLT
+23 
-35 EFEDGENFLKA
+35 
-46 AAQVNFQLVF
+46 
-56 MDIYM
+56 
-61 ENMDGIETA
+61 
-70 RRLRQKNRLC
+70 
-80 KIVFLTIT
+80 
-88 EDYARMGYSLSASY
+88 
-102 YLLKPLSL
+102 
-110 HQADFEEA
+110 
-118 MELCQLKPPYEVM
+118 
-131 TLSVMADRQKL
+131 
-142 ELPTEKILY
+142 
-151 IDYQNRMTRIHT
+151 
-163 AERVIPVSGGFQ
+163 
-175 EVTAALQKDKRF
+175 
-187 LPCYRGILINMDYIS
+187 
-202 QVDSQTFR
+202 
-210 LINGEEL
+210 
-217 PIALR
+217 
-222 NGKQLRETYRQYV
+222 
-235 FSGMGGYRMRM
+235 
-246 KQMHRRILEGCLA
+246 MHRRILEGCLA

-266 SIPAFAAETATPANA
+266 SIPAFAAETATPSNA
-281 DERRENPPGLES
+281 DERREILPDLES
-293 EASETRKSGTPETP
+293 EAPGTLESKTPEAS
-307 EEVSLVLVTEIQN
+307 EEVSLVLVTEIQK

-346 YQLALRYQTV
+346 YQLALQYQTV

-382 TTPGEYTA
+382 TTPGEYTV
-390 AGRIELPKG
+390 AGRIELPEG

-432 YTDAFAIQQGS
+432 YTDAFAVQQGS

-463 ENGTSYTA
+463 KNGTSYTA

-533 GLYFPWVTP
+533 SLYFPWVTP

-581 MPGSSYRL
+581 APGSGYRL

-635 PPEDTNNQDDGFADR
+635 PPEDTDDQDDGFADR
-650 PSTKPPKPPA
+650 PSTKPSKPPA
-660 TNGGG
+660 TNGGRV
-665 TDSDDSEK
+665 DSNDSEK
-673 APPVSEEN
+673 TPPVSEKN

-687 PSHKSSEPSWEG
+687 PSHKSSEPSWEE

-707 KDDFPSEQSNG
+707 KDDFPSEQANG
-718 DTEEDADSKNPD
+718 DTEEDTDSKSPA

-743 GTRFLMMLQTWE
+743 GTRFLMMLQTGE

-799 FSINGTALSSLPD
+799 FSINGTALNSLPD

-821 DPATG
+821 DPAAG
-826 TWFLCD
+826 TLFLCD
-832 ESGVEIPMTGYDDA
+832 ESGVEIPMTGYDNA

-861 IIGKEDAVSLAQA
+861 IVGKEDTASLAHA
-874 ADTEHSRSPIL
+874 ADTEHSRPPIFFF
-885 LLIPA
+885 IPV
-890 CLLLLSAGVFFLR
+890 CLVLLSAGEFFLR

>member
-1 MQIAIVDDR
+1 M
-10 AEDRAE
+10 
-16 LSACLEN
+16 
-23 YMKKHQLDYTLT
+23 
-35 EFEDGENFLKA
+35 
-46 AAQVNFQLVF
+46 
-56 MDIYM
+56 
-61 ENMDGIETA
+61 
-70 RRLRQKNRLC
+70 
-80 KIVFLTIT
+80 
-88 EDYARMGYSLSASY
+88 
-102 YLLKPLSL
+102 
-110 HQADFEEA
+110 
-118 MELCQLKPPYEVM
+118 
-131 TLSVMADRQKL
+131 
-142 ELPTEKILY
+142 
-151 IDYQNRMTRIHT
+151 RIK
-163 AERVIPVSGGFQ
+163 EI
-175 EVTAALQKDKRF
+175 
-187 LPCYRGILINMDYIS
+187 
-202 QVDSQTFR
+202 
-210 LINGEEL
+210 
-217 PIALR
+217 
-222 NGKQLRETYRQYV
+222 
-235 FSGMGGYRMRM
+235 
-246 KQMHRRILEGCLA
+246 HRRILGGCLA
-259 CLLCFTG
+259 CFLCFTG

-281 DERRENPPGLES
+281 DERTEILPDLES
-293 EASETRKSGTPETP
+293 EAPGALDSGTLEAP
-307 EEVSLVLVTEIQN
+307 EEVSLVLVTEIQK

-390 AGRIELPKG
+390 TGRIELPEG

-420 PAVITSIEQWYP
+420 PAVITSIKQWYP
-432 YTDAFAIQQGS
+432 YTDAFAVQQGS
-443 ETETLE
+443 PTETLE
-449 NLFAFSP
+449 NLFVFSP

-533 GLYFPWVTP
+533 SLYFPWVTP
-542 PGNLDKVSIW
+542 PGGLDEISVW
-552 LSKNNGSWN
+552 LSENNGSWN

-581 MPGSSYRL
+581 TPGSSYRL

-635 PPEDTNNQDDGFADR
+635 PPEDTDDQDHGFADR
-650 PSTKPPKPPA
+650 PSTKPSKPPA
-660 TNGGG
+660 TNDGG
-665 TDSDDSEK
+665 TDSDEPTIPEIEAPVRSGQPEEDTTLTQPPEVQTIVGASELT
-673 APPVSEEN
+673 
-681 DPADHE
+681 DPAW
-687 PSHKSSEPSWEG
+687 KLSENR
-699 KDDSIDID
+699 KDSV
-707 KDDFPSEQSNG
+707 QSAMPVPQ
-718 DTEEDADSKNPD
+718 EAADSQNSA

-743 GTRFLMMLQTWE
+743 GTRFLMMLQTGA

-799 FSINGTALSSLPD
+799 FSINGTVLNSLPD
-812 VSVMLPCPN
+812 VSVMLPYPN
-821 DPATG
+821 DPAAG
-826 TWFLCD
+826 TLFLCD
-832 ESGVEIPMTGYDDA
+832 ESGAEIPMTGYDDT
-846 AKAVSFQISH
+846 AKAASFQISH
-856 TGAYT
+856 TGTYT
-861 IIGKEDAVSLAQA
+861 IVGKEDTASLAHA
-874 ADTEHSRSPIL
+874 ADTEHSRSPIFF
-885 LLIPA
+885 LIPA
-890 CLLLLSAGVFFLR
+890 CLLLLSAGEFFLR

>member
-1 MQIAIVDDR
+1 M
-10 AEDRAE
+10 
-16 LSACLEN
+16 
-23 YMKKHQLDYTLT
+23 
-35 EFEDGENFLKA
+35 
-46 AAQVNFQLVF
+46 
-56 MDIYM
+56 
-61 ENMDGIETA
+61 
-70 RRLRQKNRLC
+70 
-80 KIVFLTIT
+80 
-88 EDYARMGYSLSASY
+88 
-102 YLLKPLSL
+102 
-110 HQADFEEA
+110 
-118 MELCQLKPPYEVM
+118 
-131 TLSVMADRQKL
+131 
-142 ELPTEKILY
+142 
-151 IDYQNRMTRIHT
+151 RIK
-163 AERVIPVSGGFQ
+163 EI
-175 EVTAALQKDKRF
+175 
-187 LPCYRGILINMDYIS
+187 
-202 QVDSQTFR
+202 
-210 LINGEEL
+210 
-217 PIALR
+217 
-222 NGKQLRETYRQYV
+222 
-235 FSGMGGYRMRM
+235 
-246 KQMHRRILEGCLA
+246 HRRILGGCLV

-293 EASETRKSGTPETP
+293 KAPGTLDSKTPEASEEA
-307 EEVSLVLVTEIQN
+307 SLVLVTEIQN

-346 YQLALRYQTV
+346 YQLALQYQTV
-356 CATVTAGEEIRQET
+356 CATVTVGEEIRQET
-370 FSVAWDFSAIDQ
+370 FPVVWDFSAIDQ

-390 AGRIELPKG
+390 AGRIELPEG

-432 YTDAFAIQQGS
+432 YTDAFAVQQGS

-479 IDLNTVGLYH
+479 IDLNTVGLYY
-489 AAGRLTAPENT
+489 ATGRLTAPANT
-500 IFADRVDFPEISIP
+500 AFAEGIAFPEISIP
-514 VSVQAPGSPD
+514 VSVQAPGRPD
-524 INCFLVRRG
+524 INCFLSARG
-533 GLYFPWVTP
+533 NLHFPWVTP
-542 PGNLDKVSIW
+542 PGGLDEISVW
-552 LSKNNGSWN
+552 LSENNGSWN

-612 GYHEGDRD
+612 GYHDGDRD

-635 PPEDTNNQDDGFADR
+635 PPEDTDDQDDGFADR
-650 PSTKPPKPPA
+650 PSTKPPKPPV
-660 TNGGG
+660 TNDGGM
-665 TDSDDSEK
+665 DS
-673 APPVSEEN
+673 
-681 DPADHE
+681 
-687 PSHKSSEPSWEG
+687 
-699 KDDSIDID
+699 DDSIDID
-707 KDDFPSEQSNG
+707 KDDFPPEQANG
-718 DTEEDADSKNPD
+718 DTEEDTALQQPPEVQTIAGASELTVPDSAWKLSENRKEPVQSAMTVPPESADSKKPV

-743 GTRFLMMLQTWE
+743 GTRFLMMLQTGA
-755 QRAVFS
+755 QRAIFS

-799 FSINGTALSSLPD
+799 FSINGTALNSLPD
-812 VSVMLPCPN
+812 VSVMLPYPN
-821 DPATG
+821 DPAAG
-826 TWFLCD
+826 TLFLCD
-832 ESGVEIPMTGYDDA
+832 ESGVEVPMTGYDDT
-846 AKAVSFQISH
+846 AKAASFQISH
-856 TGAYT
+856 TGTYT
-861 IIGKEDAVSLAQA
+861 IVGKEDTASLAQA
-874 ADTEHSRSPIL
+874 ADTEHSWSPIFFF
-885 LLIPA
+885 IPV
-890 CLLLLSAGVFFLR
+890 CLVLLSAGEFFLR

>member
-1 MQIAIVDDR
+1 
-10 AEDRAE
+10 
-16 LSACLEN
+16 
-23 YMKKHQLDYTLT
+23 
-35 EFEDGENFLKA
+35 
-46 AAQVNFQLVF
+46 
-56 MDIYM
+56 
-61 ENMDGIETA
+61 
-70 RRLRQKNRLC
+70 
-80 KIVFLTIT
+80 
-88 EDYARMGYSLSASY
+88 
-102 YLLKPLSL
+102 
-110 HQADFEEA
+110 
-118 MELCQLKPPYEVM
+118 
-131 TLSVMADRQKL
+131 
-142 ELPTEKILY
+142 
-151 IDYQNRMTRIHT
+151 
-163 AERVIPVSGGFQ
+163 
-175 EVTAALQKDKRF
+175 
-187 LPCYRGILINMDYIS
+187 
-202 QVDSQTFR
+202 
-210 LINGEEL
+210 
-217 PIALR
+217 
-222 NGKQLRETYRQYV
+222 
-235 FSGMGGYRMRM
+235 MRM
-246 KQMHRRILEGCLA
+246 KQIHRRILGGCLT

-293 EASETRKSGTPETP
+293 EASETLDSGTPETP
-307 EEVSLVLVTEIQN
+307 EAPEEVSLVFVTEIQN
-320 EDELL
+320 EGELR

-346 YQLALRYQTV
+346 YQLALQYQTV
-356 CATVTAGEEIRQET
+356 CATVTAGEKIRQET

-390 AGRIELPKG
+390 AGRIELPEG

-432 YTDAFAIQQGS
+432 YTDAFAVQQGS

-489 AAGRLTAPENT
+489 AMGKLTAPENT
-500 IFADRVDFPEISIP
+500 AFAEGIAFPEISIP

-524 INCFLVRRG
+524 INCFLAARG
-533 GLYFPWVTP
+533 NLHFPWVTP
-542 PGNLDKVSIW
+542 PGELDEISVW
-552 LSKNNGSWN
+552 LSENNGSWN
-561 RLESGVYVGQEM
+561 QLENGIYVGREM

-581 MPGSSYRL
+581 TPGSSYRL

-598 GILSFT
+598 GILSLT

-612 GYHEGDRD
+612 GYHDGDRD

-635 PPEDTNNQDDGFADR
+635 HPEHTDDQDDGFADR
-650 PSTKPPKPPA
+650 PSPKPPKPPV
-660 TNGGG
+660 TNGGAEEALEPDAG
-665 TDSDDSEK
+665 SDEPAIPEIEAPVVSGQPEK
-673 APPVSEEN
+673 DTALQQPPKVQTIAGAPELTAP
-681 DPADHE
+681 DPARKLSENRKE
-687 PSHKSSEPSWEG
+687 PVQ
-699 KDDSIDID
+699 SIMTVPP
-707 KDDFPSEQSNG
+707 KN
-718 DTEEDADSKNPD
+718 ADSKKPV

-743 GTRFLMMLQTWE
+743 GTRFLMMLQTGE

-799 FSINGTALSSLPD
+799 FSINGTVLNSLPD
-812 VSVMLPCPN
+812 VSVMLPYPN
-821 DPATG
+821 DPAAG
-826 TWFLCD
+826 TLFLCD
-832 ESGVEIPMTGYDDA
+832 ESGVEVPMTGYDDT
-846 AKAVSFQISH
+846 AKAASFQISH
-856 TGAYT
+856 TGTYT
-861 IIGKEDAVSLAQA
+861 IAVKEDTASLAHA

-890 CLLLLSAGVFFLR
+890 CLLLLSAGELFLR

>member
-1 MQIAIVDDR
+1 M
-10 AEDRAE
+10 
-16 LSACLEN
+16 
-23 YMKKHQLDYTLT
+23 
-35 EFEDGENFLKA
+35 
-46 AAQVNFQLVF
+46 
-56 MDIYM
+56 
-61 ENMDGIETA
+61 
-70 RRLRQKNRLC
+70 
-80 KIVFLTIT
+80 
-88 EDYARMGYSLSASY
+88 
-102 YLLKPLSL
+102 
-110 HQADFEEA
+110 
-118 MELCQLKPPYEVM
+118 
-131 TLSVMADRQKL
+131 
-142 ELPTEKILY
+142 
-151 IDYQNRMTRIHT
+151 RIK
-163 AERVIPVSGGFQ
+163 EI
-175 EVTAALQKDKRF
+175 
-187 LPCYRGILINMDYIS
+187 
-202 QVDSQTFR
+202 
-210 LINGEEL
+210 
-217 PIALR
+217 
-222 NGKQLRETYRQYV
+222 
-235 FSGMGGYRMRM
+235 
-246 KQMHRRILEGCLA
+246 HRRILGGCLA
-259 CLLCFTG
+259 CFLCFTG

-281 DERRENPPGLES
+281 DGITGNPPGLES
-293 EASETRKSGTPETP
+293 EAPGTLDSKTPEAS
-307 EEVSLVLVTEIQN
+307 EEASLVLVTEIQK
-320 EDELL
+320 EGELL

-333 LRTTPSDDDLEEI
+333 LRTTPSDDDLEKI

-390 AGRIELPKG
+390 TGRIELPEG

-432 YTDAFAIQQGS
+432 YTDAFAVQQGS
-443 ETETLE
+443 PTETLE

-514 VSVQAPGSPD
+514 VSVQAPGIPD

-533 GLYFPWVTP
+533 SLYFPWVTP

-552 LSKNNGSWN
+552 LSENNGSWN

-581 MPGSSYRL
+581 TPGSSYRL

-612 GYHEGDRD
+612 GYHDGDRD

-635 PPEDTNNQDDGFADR
+635 PPEHTDDQDDGFADR
-650 PSTKPPKPPA
+650 PSTKPPKPPV
-660 TNGGG
+660 TNDGGM
-665 TDSDDSEK
+665 DS
-673 APPVSEEN
+673 
-681 DPADHE
+681 
-687 PSHKSSEPSWEG
+687 
-699 KDDSIDID
+699 DDSIDID
-707 KDDFPSEQSNG
+707 KDDFPSEQANG
-718 DTEEDADSKNPD
+718 DAEEDTALQQPPEVQTIAGASELAAPDPAWKLSENRKDSVQSAMTVPQEVADSQNSA

-743 GTRFLMMLQTWE
+743 GTRFLMMLQIGE

-821 DPATG
+821 DPAAG

-846 AKAVSFQISH
+846 AKAASFQISH

-861 IIGKEDAVSLAQA
+861 IAVKEDAASLAQA
-874 ADTEHSRSPIL
+874 ADTEHSWSPIFF
-885 LLIPA
+885 LIPV
-890 CLLLLSAGVFFLR
+890 CLVLLSAGVFFLR
-903 RRRK
+903 RR

>member
-1 MQIAIVDDR
+1 
-10 AEDRAE
+10 
-16 LSACLEN
+16 
-23 YMKKHQLDYTLT
+23 
-35 EFEDGENFLKA
+35 
-46 AAQVNFQLVF
+46 
-56 MDIYM
+56 
-61 ENMDGIETA
+61 
-70 RRLRQKNRLC
+70 
-80 KIVFLTIT
+80 
-88 EDYARMGYSLSASY
+88 
-102 YLLKPLSL
+102 
-110 HQADFEEA
+110 
-118 MELCQLKPPYEVM
+118 
-131 TLSVMADRQKL
+131 
-142 ELPTEKILY
+142 
-151 IDYQNRMTRIHT
+151 
-163 AERVIPVSGGFQ
+163 
-175 EVTAALQKDKRF
+175 
-187 LPCYRGILINMDYIS
+187 
-202 QVDSQTFR
+202 
-210 LINGEEL
+210 
-217 PIALR
+217 
-222 NGKQLRETYRQYV
+222 
-235 FSGMGGYRMRM
+235 MRM
-246 KQMHRRILEGCLA
+246 KQIRRRILGGCLA

-266 SIPAFAAETATPANA
+266 SIPAFAAGTATPANA
-281 DERRENPPGLES
+281 NERRENPPGLENK
-293 EASETRKSGTPETP
+293 ASGALDSGTPETP
-307 EEVSLVLVTEIQN
+307 EASEEIPLVLVTEIQN
-320 EDELL
+320 EGELL
-325 SLPDFTLP
+325 SLPAFTLP

-346 YQLALRYQTV
+346 YQLALQYQTV

-382 TTPGEYTA
+382 TTPGEYAA
-390 AGRIELPKG
+390 AGRIELPEG

-409 LQISVRVEEMP
+409 LQIPVRVEEMT

-432 YTDAFAIQQGS
+432 YTNAFALPQGS
-443 ETETLE
+443 EIEALE
-449 NLFAFSP
+449 ELFAASP

-489 AAGRLTAPENT
+489 ATGRLTAPENT
-500 IFADRVDFPEISIP
+500 VFADRIDFPEISIS

-524 INCFLVRRG
+524 INCFLAARG
-533 GLYFPWVTP
+533 NLYFPWVTP
-542 PGNLDKVSIW
+542 PGEQDKISVW
-552 LSKNNGSWN
+552 LSENNGSWN
-561 RLESGVYVGQEM
+561 QPENGIYVGREM

-581 MPGSSYRL
+581 TPGSGYRL

-635 PPEDTNNQDDGFADR
+635 PPEDIDDQDDGFADR
-650 PSTKPPKPPA
+650 PSTKPSKPPA

-673 APPVSEEN
+673 APPVSGEN
-681 DPADHE
+681 DPADHK
-687 PSHKSSEPSWEG
+687 PSEPSWDG

-707 KDDFPSEQSNG
+707 KDDFPSEQANG
-718 DTEEDADSKNPD
+718 DTEEDADSKSPA

-743 GTRFLMMLQTWE
+743 GTRFLMMLQTGE

-799 FSINGTALSSLPD
+799 FSINGTVLNSLPD
-812 VSVMLPCPN
+812 VSVMLPYPN
-821 DPATG
+821 DPAAG
-826 TWFLCD
+826 TLFLCD
-832 ESGVEIPMTGYDDA
+832 ESGVEIPMTGYDDT
-846 AKAVSFQISH
+846 AKAASFQISH
-856 TGAYT
+856 TGTYT
-861 IIGKEDAVSLAQA
+861 IVGKEDTASLAHA
-874 ADTEHSRSPIL
+874 ADTEHSWSPIFFF
-885 LLIPA
+885 IPA

>member
-1 MQIAIVDDR
+1 
-10 AEDRAE
+10 
-16 LSACLEN
+16 
-23 YMKKHQLDYTLT
+23 
-35 EFEDGENFLKA
+35 
-46 AAQVNFQLVF
+46 
-56 MDIYM
+56 
-61 ENMDGIETA
+61 
-70 RRLRQKNRLC
+70 
-80 KIVFLTIT
+80 
-88 EDYARMGYSLSASY
+88 
-102 YLLKPLSL
+102 
-110 HQADFEEA
+110 
-118 MELCQLKPPYEVM
+118 
-131 TLSVMADRQKL
+131 
-142 ELPTEKILY
+142 
-151 IDYQNRMTRIHT
+151 
-163 AERVIPVSGGFQ
+163 
-175 EVTAALQKDKRF
+175 
-187 LPCYRGILINMDYIS
+187 
-202 QVDSQTFR
+202 
-210 LINGEEL
+210 
-217 PIALR
+217 
-222 NGKQLRETYRQYV
+222 
-235 FSGMGGYRMRM
+235 MRM
-246 KQMHRRILEGCLA
+246 KQIHRRILGGCLA

-281 DERRENPPGLES
+281 DERTEILPDLES
-293 EASETRKSGTPETP
+293 EASETLESGTPETP
-307 EEVSLVLVTEIQN
+307 EAPEEVSLVFVTEIQN
-320 EDELL
+320 EGELL

-346 YQLALRYQTV
+346 YQLALQYQTV

-390 AGRIELPKG
+390 AGRIELPEG

-432 YTDAFAIQQGS
+432 YTDAFAVQQGS

-489 AAGRLTAPENT
+489 AIGKLTAPANT
-500 IFADRVDFPEISIP
+500 AFAEGIAFPEISIP
-514 VSVQAPGSPD
+514 VSVQASGRPD
-524 INCFLVRRG
+524 INCFLSARG
-533 GLYFPWVTP
+533 NLHFPWVTP
-542 PGNLDKVSIW
+542 PGKMDEISVW
-552 LSKNNGSWN
+552 LSENNGSWN

-581 MPGSSYRL
+581 TPGSSYRL

-612 GYHEGDRD
+612 GYHDGDRD

-635 PPEDTNNQDDGFADR
+635 PPEHTDDQDDGFTDSPPTQ
-650 PSTKPPKPPA
+650 PSRSPA

-665 TDSDDSEK
+665 IDSNDSEK
-673 APPVSEEN
+673 APSVSGEN
-681 DPADHE
+681 DSTDHK
-687 PSHKSSEPSWEG
+687 PSEPSLDG
-699 KDDSIDID
+699 KDDYIN
-707 KDDFPSEQSNG
+707 KDEFPSQQANG
-718 DTEEDADSKNPD
+718 DAEEAFEPDAGSDEPAIPEIEAPVVSGQPEENTALQQPPESADSKKPA

-743 GTRFLMMLQTWE
+743 GTRFLMMLQTGE

-799 FSINGTALSSLPD
+799 FSINGTVLSSLPD

-821 DPATG
+821 DPAAG
-826 TWFLCD
+826 TLFLCD
-832 ESGVEIPMTGYDDA
+832 ESGVEVPMTGYDDT
-846 AKAVSFQISH
+846 AKAASFQISH
-856 TGAYT
+856 TGTYT
-861 IIGKEDAVSLAQA
+861 IVGKEDTASLAHA
-874 ADTEHSRSPIL
+874 ADTEHSWSPIFF
-885 LLIPA
+885 LIPA